1 MFIETHNRETEEL
14 NNVKPSRFTVIISP
28 AFLIKIRFFDLFPC
42 HTAMKVSPVTG
53 FTLKVNKYDIKYKLM
68 LSSCSNGKKPS
79 KSVEFC
85 AI

>member
-1 MFIETHNRETEEL
+1 MN
-14 NNVKPSRFTVIISP
+14 PSRFTVIISP
-28 AFLIKIRFFDLFPC
+28 AVLIKIRFFDLFPC

-68 LSSCSNGKKPS
+68 LSSRTNGKKPS